1 MSRKKNFCETV
12 DNEMLRTPRYVS
24 QIEFATGK
32 IVQPVQENPK
42 MRTCAVIPGRLEFYC
57 LRTSIESMD
66 QGPVR
71 QIQSGKIHWPEKKE
85 RAEQRTTF
93 IYSRSNHL
101 WRFKAVSKLEQLLRV
116 IVLARMSAAGSVVS
130 SIAPYCSYPRP
141 VDHAVVLAVAS

>member
-12 DNEMLRTPRYVS
+12 HNEILRTPRYVS

-32 IVQPVQENPK
+32 IVLPVQENPK

-71 QIQSGKIHWPEKKE
+71 QIQSGKIHWPEKKK

-116 IVLARMSAAGSVVS
+116 IVLARMSAMDDTTDPAAL
-130 SIAPYCSYPRP
+130 I
-141 VDHAVVLAVAS
+141 LATSCHCIS